1 MTAPSLP
8 AGKTRFITPYRVIV
22 SLLLAGA
29 IAALYV
35 GFASFQDPEPNITNS
50 RVVLDVLPALN
61 TTALPRQTRIFAKL
75 KPGYV
80 GSLVV
85 NGTEI
90 PADQVD
96 HLEGSNTVGFLP
108 GPKTAAGALK
118 AGKNCALVFFWKP
131 ELSRATAE
139 SYEWCWTVS
148 N

>member
-8 AGKTRFITPYRVIV
+8 ASKPRLITGYRVIV

-35 GFASFQDPEPNITNS
+35 AFASFKDPEPDITNS
-50 RVVLDVLPALN
+50 AVVLDVLPALN
-61 TTALPRQTRIFAKL
+61 TTAVPRQTRIFAKL
-75 KPGYV
+75 KEGYV

-85 NGTEI
+85 NNVEI

-108 GPKTAAGALK
+108 GPKTATGSLR
-118 AGKNCALVFFWKP
+118 AGKNCALVFFWKA
-131 ELSRATAE
+131 EESRATAQ
-139 SYEWCWTVS
+139 SYEWCWKVS